1 MFARILHMFRFSG
14 FIRFK
19 RSFTQVCCSL
29 IFVFAVSCLASVS
42 LSNDW
47 SGTWKLDPAKS
58 QIYGPTLRIS
68 RSPDGVY
75 HNSGR
80 IGRANFDCDGNGHSV
95 SESLTISCAQKNG
108 GTLEISG
115 FNGGSKVSTAHWE
128 LSNHENALTI
138 QGTMFQP
145 DGSAKSTENHF
156 TRTSGSTGFVGGWR
170 NAEPF
175 EGLASILQTSVRD
188 NAFHLSYPGREI
200 HVDAFFDGTSAA
212 IHTPLFP
219 SGATIALSQRGPRAF
234 SLTTKLNGQVVYV
247 ENWQIS
253 ADGRSLTQSSW
264 FSSSPK
270 EKYVLDYE
278 KQ

>member
-1 MFARILHMFRFSG
+1 
-14 FIRFK
+14 
-19 RSFTQVCCSL
+19 L
-29 IFVFAVSCLASVS
+29 IATATDTAS
-42 LSNDW
+42 
-47 SGTWKLDPAKS
+47 AKA
-58 QIYGPTLRIS
+58 S
-68 RSPDGVY
+68 RSLVRKRTAAPWKSPASMEDRRSPRRTGNSPITKTRSPSKGPCSNQTDRRNRRRTTSREHPDRPA
-75 HNSGR
+75 S
-80 IGRANFDCDGNGHSV
+80 
-95 SESLTISCAQKNG
+95 
-108 GTLEISG
+108 
-115 FNGGSKVSTAHWE
+115 
-128 LSNHENALTI
+128 
-138 QGTMFQP
+138 
-145 DGSAKSTENHF
+145 SA
-156 TRTSGSTGFVGGWR
+156 
-170 NAEPF
+170 A

-270 EKYVLDYE
+270 EKYLLVYE